1 MELKQIITDTPISVR
16 NQFKTKH
23 YDKGDIIIFPNEP
36 NSLLYILTNGM
47 AEVYRQSAQ
56 GNMIT
61 LSLYE
66 ASSIFGEMELF
77 NDRIKTAT
85 VVAKTKCTTI
95 IVSKKILF
103 QWMQIDPRLSL
114 YVIEQLTEKL
124 DASTASLVKLSLL
137 NIKDRIVCSIYSHYK
152 MGDLH
157 QLTKP
162 LLSSEVCAP
171 IRSINRSLAM
181 CIDEGLIAYDNKT
194 FTLPDK
200 EKLINYAEPLL
211 FN

>member
-1 MELKQIITDTPISVR
+1 MELKQIIADAPISVR
-16 NQFKTKH
+16 NKFRTKC

-36 NSLLYILTNGM
+36 NSLLYILTEGM

-61 LSLYE
+61 LSIYE
-66 ASSIFGEMELF
+66 AYSIFGEMELF

-85 VVAKTKCTTI
+85 VVATTKCTTI
-95 IVSKKILF
+95 IVSKDILF
-103 QWMQIDPRLSL
+103 QWMQIDSRLSL

-137 NIKDRIVCSIYSHYK
+137 NIKDRIVCSVYSHYK

-157 QLTKP
+157 QLTKAQ
-162 LLSSEVCAP
+162 LSGEVCAP
-171 IRSINRSLAM
+171 IRSINRSLAI
-181 CIDEGLIAYDNKT
+181 CTGEGLIEYNNKT
-194 FTLPDK
+194 FTLLDK